1 MGTAADSCGKRRQV
15 GPAELRSAQE
25 RGGVRKGGAEPLP
38 RPLQSGTICG
48 FGDGL
53 GGLRFVTLLRL
64 ATRNCEATYY
74 QLRKRSVGYVCHPYA
89 LQLEVLS
96 ERSLIEGSLV
106 RGILFFGFLT
116 AYWGAGLWQRFRYLG
131 EDAGE

>member
-25 RGGVRKGGAEPLP
+25 RRGVRKGGAEPLP
-38 RPLQSGTICG
+38 RRLRFGTICG

-53 GGLRFVTLLRL
+53 GGLRFVALLRL
-64 ATRNCEATYY
+64 GTRNCEATYY
-74 QLRKRSVGYVCHPYA
+74 QLRKWSVGYVCHPYT

-96 ERSLIEGSLV
+96 ERSLIEGSFV

-116 AYWGAGLWQRFRYLG
+116 AY
-131 EDAGE
+131 